1 MNDRTRLLSR
11 ITVQPGQCGGRP
23 CIRGTR
29 MRVVDVLELLANG
42 ATEAEILNDY
52 PALEPDDV
60 RASLAYA
67 ANQADAA

>member
-1 MNDRTRLLSR
+1 MNDRARLLSR
-11 ITVQPGQCGGRP
+11 ITVQPDQCGGRP

-29 MRVVDVLELLANG
+29 MRVVDVLDLLANG

-52 PALEPDDV
+52 PTLEPDDV